1 MVTKRLPTLPTV
13 VLLLSILAAST
24 SSAAGPAPAPVKVAI
39 LPFNMHTPAQLT
51 YLQDGIRDM
60 LASRLGWEGKVQV
73 IDRSAVDQATRGM
86 KSDISSEDAQ
96 RIGRT
101 LKADYVVFGSLTGA
115 GQALSI
121 DAKMVPLSE
130 KGSPLTFSSQ
140 TRSLDDV
147 IPQVNQFAQ
156 EINQKVFARPAEKG
170 QAAASQE
177 ESYSTR
183 NPELLIPTTML
194 PGDKISYLNPNF
206 VEITPEGS
214 FRQPGLWKSQDFQ
227 GGIVGMD
234 VGDVDGDGRMEMV
247 TITKSTVTVL
257 RKEAQG
263 LRTLA
268 TFSGPNTDRYLWV
281 TLVDINR
288 DGRAEIFVTN
298 LRTLTGRPRP
308 DEIQHNEP
316 GYGREALGSLVL
328 GFAEP
333 RLQVLAENLPYYL
346 NGVDLPKR
354 GKVLLGQ
361 QRGASDRGAFQPE
374 IYEMQFQSSKLSPLV
389 QVHLPSRCNVF
400 NFARA
405 DINNDGV
412 DETVLVDSSN
422 HLIILNAAGDQMWK
436 SDRVFAATTN
446 SFEAKIEDLRF
457 NDINFYS
464 IPSGIMV
471 VDLNRDGIPE
481 IVLSRTSEQLSKF
494 MPQGLKFYDRGEI
507 VSLSWDQ
514 LGLVEN
520 WKTREISGMVTSIRI
535 ADLNNDGTSA
545 LISSLVLA
553 TDYVKFWQSK
563 STIFSYDLNVS
574 PNKTPAKKP

>member
-1 MVTKRLPTLPTV
+1 MVTQKSSRTIITV
-13 VLLLSILAAST
+13 LFLSLLAGASG
-24 SSAAGPAPAPVKVAI
+24 SSAQTAPAPVKVAI
-39 LPFNMHTPAQLT
+39 LPFNMHTPAQLN

-60 LASRLGWEGKVQV
+60 LTSRLGWEGKVQV

-96 RIGRT
+96 RLGRT

-156 EINQKVFARPAEKG
+156 EINQKVFSRPGEKG
-170 QAAASQE
+170 QAKPTEE

-183 NPELLIPTTML
+183 NPELLVPTTML

-206 VEITPEGS
+206 VEITPDGS
-214 FRQPGLWKSQDFQ
+214 LRQPGLWKSQDFQ
-227 GGIVGMD
+227 GGIIGMD
-234 VGDVDGDGRMEMV
+234 VGDVDGDRRTEMV
-247 TITKSTVTVL
+247 TITKNTVTVL

-263 LRTLA
+263 LKTLA
-268 TFSGPNTDRYLWV
+268 TYSGPDTDRYLWV
-281 TLVDINR
+281 TLVDINK

-298 LRTLTGRPRP
+298 LRSLIGKPRP

-316 GYGREALGSLVL
+316 GYGREALGSMVL

-333 RLQVLAENLPYYL
+333 RLQLLADNVPHYL

-361 QRGASDRGAFQPE
+361 QRGGSDRGAFQPE
-374 IYEMQFQSSKLSPLV
+374 IYEMQFQGNRLSPLV

-405 DINNDGV
+405 DINNDGA
-412 DETVLVDSSN
+412 DETILVDSSN
-422 HLIILNAAGDQMWK
+422 HLAILNTAGDQIWK
-436 SDRVFAATTN
+436 SDRLFAATTN
-446 SFEAKIEDLRF
+446 SFEAKIEDLRY
-457 NDINFYS
+457 NDIKYYA
-464 IPSGIMV
+464 IPSGILV
-471 VDLNRDGIPE
+471 ADLNRDGIPE
-481 IVLSRTSEQLSKF
+481 IVLTRTTEQLSRF
-494 MPQGLKFYDRGEI
+494 MPEGLKFYDRGEI

-520 WKTREISGMVTSIRI
+520 WKTREINGMVTAIRI
-535 ADLNNDGTSA
+535 ADLNNDGTSE
-545 LISSLVLA
+545 LIASLVLA
-553 TDYVKFWQSK
+553 KDYVKFWQSK
-563 STIFSYDLNVS
+563 STIFSYDLNIS
-574 PNKTPAKKP
+574 PAKSPAKKP